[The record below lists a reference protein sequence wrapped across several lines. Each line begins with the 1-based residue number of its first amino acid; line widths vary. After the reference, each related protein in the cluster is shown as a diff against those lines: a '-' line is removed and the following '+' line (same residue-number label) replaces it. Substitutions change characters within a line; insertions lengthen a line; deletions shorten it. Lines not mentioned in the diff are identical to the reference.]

1 MCCTREEGLYVS
13 ECKQSEIELV
23 QQNILTLMEQAKSSI
38 SKPSIRQQILNKL
51 AQASDLMNG
60 AAVQKGILKVGKKV
74 KGVSSSNIIKG
85 KRKHGS
91 VNDDDDVVVD
101 NNDDD
106 DVVVDN
112 NNDDDDVVVDNK
124 MVKKKIKI
132 NVKSKK
138 KFRKGDL
145 VSCLSTIFDGDVK
158 GSYSDYHPELSF
170 GVVVKVRKDGICNIR
185 WDEGDEIWPI
195 NSTDLTLVKK
205 KMTTTSLVVLLIE
218 GEQVAFQVKDANKIP
233 KNFFQLL
240 VLTEWRKWVSAVKAE
255 LEGWDANN
263 AVTMVDIN
271 DVPASAKIVPLGEL
285 YSIKRDGR
293 YKYRQ
298 YLMGNLLREGIDFQN
313 TFSTTISGSGIC
325 VFYSMATTCGK
336 AVWGWDAVCG
346 YLQAKEQNELYA
358 FFPSHQEYSNLSY
371 EELAEFRKALL
382 KLVKEEGE
390 DGLKRLA
397 SKHRRESR
405 GSPRQVL
412 KLNSAIYGAPS
423 AGHEFEMLIH
433 AVHTK
438 TCGCSQ
444 TQPEPS
450 MFVKIL
456 VDDQDKVTDYLIVA
470 AFSDDIRFFG
480 TDNLIDR
487 YMTDVKSKIK
497 VKFEKPPVL
506 EFVSIETHQD
516 LKRQLTELKMPKYWS
531 KASIAFSSVFEGGM
545 KIRKVPLTVLDEKVL
560 LTKAT
565 DAEIREA
572 KGLPYAEMTGVMSY
586 PAGNCKF
593 EMRYVISL
601 LGSHRSGFS
610 VAQFNICKKAFEYG
624 YATRDLG
631 LIYSNG
637 LDPHG
642 KNVLWATAD
651 SGHSVPRSQGCRI
664 VFMNGAAVSFRSKK
678 HSLSASSTCVD
689 EIIELYEASTD
700 VLGLR
705 NLMAELGCYQQDPS
719 VIYQDNKSSI
729 QIANN
734 RGSLGV
740 TSRAIDLK
748 TLNVRNRI
756 EDHQVK
762 TKYCATDNMI
772 ADMGTKAL
780 SEIPF
785 CTHRDA
791 MNGYALV
798 RASFPDLD
806 LPSYV
811 CSLSIEKVK
820 IMISLIPLISLEDF

>member
-1 MCCTREEGLYVS
+1 
-13 ECKQSEIELV
+13 
-23 QQNILTLMEQAKSSI
+23 
-38 SKPSIRQQILNKL
+38 
-51 AQASDLMNG
+51 
-60 AAVQKGILKVGKKV
+60 
-74 KGVSSSNIIKG
+74 
-85 KRKHGS
+85 
-91 VNDDDDVVVD
+91 
-101 NNDDD
+101 
-106 DVVVDN
+106 
-112 NNDDDDVVVDNK
+112 
-124 MVKKKIKI
+124 
-132 NVKSKK
+132 
-138 KFRKGDL
+138 
-145 VSCLSTIFDGDVK
+145 
-158 GSYSDYHPELSF
+158 
-170 GVVVKVRKDGICNIR
+170 
-185 WDEGDEIWPI
+185 
-195 NSTDLTLVKK
+195 
-205 KMTTTSLVVLLIE
+205 
-218 GEQVAFQVKDANKIP
+218 
-233 KNFFQLL
+233 
-240 VLTEWRKWVSAVKAE
+240 
-255 LEGWDANN
+255 
-263 AVTMVDIN
+263 
-271 DVPASAKIVPLGEL
+271 
-285 YSIKRDGR
+285 
-293 YKYRQ
+293 
-298 YLMGNLLREGIDFQN
+298 
-313 TFSTTISGSGIC
+313 
-325 VFYSMATTCGK
+325 
-336 AVWGWDAVCG
+336 
-346 YLQAKEQNELYA
+346 
-358 FFPSHQEYSNLSY
+358 
-371 EELAEFRKALL
+371 
-382 KLVKEEGE
+382 
-390 DGLKRLA
+390 
-397 SKHRRESR
+397 
-405 GSPRQVL
+405 
-412 KLNSAIYGAPS
+412 
-423 AGHEFEMLIH
+423 
-433 AVHTK
+433 
-438 TCGCSQ
+438 
-444 TQPEPS
+444 
-450 MFVKIL
+450 
-456 VDDQDKVTDYLIVA
+456 
-470 AFSDDIRFFG
+470 
-480 TDNLIDR
+480 
-487 YMTDVKSKIK
+487 
-497 VKFEKPPVL
+497 
-506 EFVSIETHQD
+506 
-516 LKRQLTELKMPKYWS
+516 MPKYWS

-791 MNGYALV
+791 INGYALV
-798 RASFPDLD
+798 RASFPDLV